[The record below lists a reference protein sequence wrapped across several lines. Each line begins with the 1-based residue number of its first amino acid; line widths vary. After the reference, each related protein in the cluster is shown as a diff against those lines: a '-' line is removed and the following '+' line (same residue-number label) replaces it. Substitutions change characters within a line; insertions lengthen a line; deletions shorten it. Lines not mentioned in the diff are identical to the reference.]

1 MALGMG
7 MGTGKPGAW
16 IMAFALALVLAA
28 CSSAPKPKPPAS
40 VAGAITAAAQ
50 LNPTA
55 AKRPSP
61 IVLRVYELKS
71 AAAFNTAD
79 FMSLFQGDQAALGAE
94 MIAREE
100 MTLRPGES
108 KPVQKVLSPDTK
120 FIGVMA
126 AYRDLERATW
136 RAVVAVQPN
145 QAQKL
150 TIRADELAVSAT
162 IAP

>member
-7 MGTGKPGAW
+7 MGTGKPAAW
-16 IMAFALALVLAA
+16 IMAFALALMLAA

-71 AAAFNTAD
+71 AAAFNTA
-79 FMSLFQGDQAALGAE
+79 ALGAE

-100 MTLRPGES
+100 MTLRPGET
-108 KPVQKVLSPDTK
+108 KPIQKVLSPDTK

-150 TIRADELAVSAT
+150 TISANELAVSAT

>member
-1 MALGMG
+1 MVWCMG
-7 MGTGKPGAW
+7 RPGAW
-16 IMAFALALVLAA
+16 VMACAVVLASA
-28 CSSAPKPKPPAS
+28 GCSTAPKPALPTS
-40 VAGAITAAAQ
+40 VAGSITGAAQ

-71 AAAFNTAD
+71 AAAFGTAD
-79 FMSLFQGDQAALGAE
+79 FMSLFQGDQAALSTE
-94 MIAREE
+94 MVSREE
-100 MTLRPGES
+100 MTLRPGEVR
-108 KPVQKVLSPDTK
+108 PYQKVLSPDTK

-136 RAVVAVQPN
+136 RSVAAVQPN
-145 QAQKL
+145 KAQKL
-150 TIRADELAVSAT
+150 TIRADELAVSVT